1 MKRYRPVIFISFY
14 MIILII
20 ILRNLNVKLLMGH
33 LKQVLKLEINLIFL
47 R

>member
-20 ILRNLNVKLLMGH
+20 IAAQLWGANGFLHPAIEN
-33 LKQVLKLEINLIFL
+33 INP
-47 R
+47 